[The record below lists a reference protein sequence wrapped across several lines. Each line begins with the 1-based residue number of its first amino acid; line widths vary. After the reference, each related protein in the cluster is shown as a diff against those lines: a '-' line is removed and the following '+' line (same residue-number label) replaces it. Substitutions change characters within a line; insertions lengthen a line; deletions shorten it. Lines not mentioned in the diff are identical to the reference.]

1 MVQEH
6 GFLIEGKEGG
16 INGRTFKCHW
26 QLMDVQ
32 VNQVIKGELSHTE
45 YCKGTVNPEL
55 KRYHWPSEVA
65 LLTIGLSFDHEVP
78 S

>member
-1 MVQEH
+1 MVQEY
-6 GFLIEGKEGG
+6 GLLIEGKEGG
-16 INGRTFKCHW
+16 ISGGTIKGHW

-45 YCKGTVNPEL
+45 YCDGTANPEL
-55 KRYHWPSEVA
+55 NRYHWP
-65 LLTIGLSFDHEVP
+65 LSGGSIDNRLVIR